1 MKKLLLLLLC
11 VPLIG
16 FGQSDAFFLKEWSD
30 CINSQRC
37 KLVGDVINDKKNGLW
52 KVYFDDINVIAE
64 LNYSYDKLNGFV
76 KTYDLSSLKD
86 SWLSELFYF
95 ENDVPIWYKSY
106 DINGNLTREETY
118 ESIDDLN

>member
-52 KVYFDDINVIAE
+52 KVYFDDINVCR
-64 LNYSYDKLNGFV
+64 K
-76 KTYDLSSLKD
+76 
-86 SWLSELFYF
+86 
-95 ENDVPIWYKSY
+95 
-106 DINGNLTREETY
+106 
-118 ESIDDLN
+118 